1 MTEERNPTPHQLT
14 LQERN
19 YLTVTGVADV
29 VRFDEDAV
37 ILRTSQGTLVVEGTQ
52 LQLKTLEGG
61 QAAVEGNIIAMHYA
75 ENRQKGGF
83 MHRLFS

>member
-14 LQERN
+14 LRERN
-19 YLTVTGVADV
+19 YLAVTGVADV

-37 ILRTSQGTLVVEGTQ
+37 ILRTSQGTLVVEGAQ

-61 QAAVEGNIIAMHYA
+61 QAMHYA
-75 ENRQKGGF
+75 ENRQTGGF

>member
-37 ILRTSQGTLVVEGTQ
+37 ILRTSQGTLWW
-52 LQLKTLEGG
+52 K
-61 QAAVEGNIIAMHYA
+61 APNC
-75 ENRQKGGF
+75 
-83 MHRLFS
+83 S